1 MNLADA
7 FLVLAQSGCQ
17 LRADADGGIVIDV
30 PHGCPPVPSS
40 VLDVLAAHRE
50 QLRAALVP
58 SRSGPESP
66 AGAPRKPAPLLHPR
80 HCPYAAKNLAVK
92 SPPQQEA
99 TSLPGGLPDDSTTI
113 LARAKARAKAKAL
126 SAMVT

>member
-17 LRADADGGIVIDV
+17 LRADADGGIVVDV

-50 QLRAALVP
+50 QLCAALVP
-58 SRSGPESP
+58 SRSEPESP
-66 AGAPRKPAPLLHPR
+66 AAAPRKPASLSHAR
-80 HCPYAAKNLAVK
+80 YWPYAAKNLAVK

-99 TSLPGGLPDDSTTI
+99 TSLLCGLPDDSTTI
-113 LARAKARAKAKAL
+113 LARAKARAKAGAPGDT
-126 SAMVT
+126 VT

>member
-17 LRADADGGIVIDV
+17 LRADADGGIVVDI

-50 QLRAALVP
+50 QLRAALAP
-58 SRSGPESP
+58 SRSGIESP
-66 AGAPRKPAPLLHPR
+66 AAAPRKPAPPLHAR
-80 HCPYAAKNLAVK
+80 HWPYAAKNLAVK
-92 SPPQQEA
+92 SPPQQEP
-99 TSLPGGLPDDSTTI
+99 TSLPCGLPDDSTTI
-113 LARAKARAKAKAL
+113 LARAKARAKAKSL
-126 SAMVT
+126 GTTVT